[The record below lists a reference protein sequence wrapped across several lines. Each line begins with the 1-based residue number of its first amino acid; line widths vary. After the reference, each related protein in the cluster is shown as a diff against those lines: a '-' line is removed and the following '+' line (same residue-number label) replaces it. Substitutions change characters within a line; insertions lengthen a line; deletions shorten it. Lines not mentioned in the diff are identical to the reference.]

1 VLLRSSVALQ
11 FRLTPDNVTRTIDQ
25 LWVLGYCFGV
35 LDAVR
40 QTAELEEPGE
50 GVALIAVGFFLLMAD
65 EAKGADMMRQA
76 LNHESDPRFAQGS
89 LQGGNDMF
97 AWLADTAKAPTGL
110 SKHVNSPPRR
120 TKLDVRSRSSGATLT
135 RNNRDF
141 TKSDGTLLKPT
152 SLAQLACHE
161 QNGRGRPE
169 RSESR
174 C

>member
-1 VLLRSSVALQ
+1 MADLKRLNEFASIGRDFIGLQ
-11 FRLTPDNVTRTIDQ
+11 FRLTPDDVTRSIDQ

-40 QTAELEEPGE
+40 QTAELEESGE
-50 GVALIAVGFFLLMAD
+50 GLAVIAVGFFLLMAN

-110 SKHVNSPPRR
+110 SKHVNGSP
-120 TKLDVRSRSSGATLT
+120 
-135 RNNRDF
+135 
-141 TKSDGTLLKPT
+141 
-152 SLAQLACHE
+152 
-161 QNGRGRPE
+161 
-169 RSESR
+169 SEN
-174 C
+174 